1 MSGTDAHTRA
11 RARAHALARGAQ
23 EQSKEM
29 GVLRAVGARRPWLSR
44 ALTLEALTLVG
55 PRPQDQEKIRAREA
69 IERLAVDFW
78 KREFKLS

>member
-55 PRPQDQEKIRAREA
+55 PGPQDHEKMRTREA
-69 IERLAVDFW
+69 VERLAVDFW